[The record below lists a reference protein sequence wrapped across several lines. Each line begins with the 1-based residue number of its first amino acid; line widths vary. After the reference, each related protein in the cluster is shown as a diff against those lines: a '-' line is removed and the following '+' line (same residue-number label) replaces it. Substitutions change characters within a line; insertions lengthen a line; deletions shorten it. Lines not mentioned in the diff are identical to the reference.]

1 MNSRGSAG
9 THVSVAH
16 RGALDLEHHL
26 KTTKHQMGVRGV
38 ENSGSLSGYFIQP
51 GSRIQSN
58 VTAGEGTLAFH
69 AVKHHFSYL
78 SMDCTPGLMKQVY
91 SDSEIA
97 RKMTCARTKTEAI
110 VIAPHG
116 VEMVMEAMRSI
127 SHCGVS
133 TDASNHGSVK
143 MFPLLIQYFDWKSG
157 GLQTK
162 VIDLQSLADETA
174 AMIASYITGILEDK
188 DILQKCVAFSGD
200 NCNTN
205 FGGLRRGDGN
215 VFANLKRSVNPN
227 LIGIGCP
234 AHILNNC
241 IQHGADRLSVGI
253 DSNRVEDI

>member
-1 MNSRGSAG
+1 M
-9 THVSVAH
+9 
-16 RGALDLEHHL
+16 
-26 KTTKHQMGVRGV
+26 
-38 ENSGSLSGYFIQP
+38 
-51 GSRIQSN
+51 
-58 VTAGEGTLAFH
+58 
-69 AVKHHFSYL
+69 
-78 SMDCTPGLMKQVY
+78 
-91 SDSEIA
+91 
-97 RKMTCARTKTEAI
+97 
-110 VIAPHG
+110 IAPHG

-215 VFANLKRSVNPN
+215 VFANLKRSVNTN

-234 AHILNNC
+234 AHILNKC
-241 IQHGADRLSVGI
+241 IQHGADRLSFNFFSIYTVRTEALKEFA
-253 DSNRVEDI
+253 DFSEVEYRHLLYHSRTRWLSLFPAVERLLNMYPASIGGLLPLAREMSSHH